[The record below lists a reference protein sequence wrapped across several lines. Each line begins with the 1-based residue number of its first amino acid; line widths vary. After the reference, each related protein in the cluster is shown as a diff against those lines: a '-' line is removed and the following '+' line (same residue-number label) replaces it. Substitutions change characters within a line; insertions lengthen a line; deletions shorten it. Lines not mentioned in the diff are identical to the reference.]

1 MVRHTL
7 KLLQHFLQNFKV
19 CLTILG
25 HYALILI
32 RVGFLVVRFEVGGG
46 KVIPCLKLVRIMPET
61 SNLARKYTLICSF
74 RKYTF

>member
-7 KLLQHFLQNFKV
+7 KILQHFLQNFKV

-25 HYALILI
+25 HYALTLI

-46 KVIPCLKLVRIMPET
+46 KIIPCLKLVRIMSKKVP
-61 SNLARKYTLICSF
+61 LLKRIV
-74 RKYTF
+74 